1 MRVLLVDDHVIV
13 RQGIRALLETK
24 ALLKVVG
31 EAADGREAVAM
42 TGKLKPDL
50 VIIDIAMPHLNGLEA
65 LVQLKNDYPQ
75 VKVIVLSMH
84 VEENYVTRA
93 LRYGAAGFVY
103 KGSAF
108 DDLELAMKAAVK
120 DETFLSAAVSK
131 VLVNGLLQTTRE
143 PGNEE
148 KLSLLSPREREIMQL
163 IAEGQTR
170 IAIAG
175 ILSISVKTVDRH
187 KENLKDKLKVKDIGE
202 ITAMAKRYG
211 LTGL

>member
-1 MRVLLVDDHVIV
+1 MLLVDDHVIV

-131 VLVNGLLQTTRE
+131 VLVNGLLQKTRE

-148 KLSLLSPREREIMQL
+148 KLSLLSPREREIIQL

>member
-1 MRVLLVDDHVIV
+1 MLLVDDHVIV